1 MQFVPLLEDC
11 NTSNKVLEIEVLWRD
26 ENPIMLK
33 TLFDYLLIK
42 PRIIYELEY
51 KCEILFPCSS

>member
-1 MQFVPLLEDC
+1 MQFVPLIEGC
-11 NTSNKVLEIEVLWRD
+11 NPRNKFSEIEVVWWN

-42 PRIIYELEY
+42 PRIIYELE
-51 KCEILFPCSS
+51 